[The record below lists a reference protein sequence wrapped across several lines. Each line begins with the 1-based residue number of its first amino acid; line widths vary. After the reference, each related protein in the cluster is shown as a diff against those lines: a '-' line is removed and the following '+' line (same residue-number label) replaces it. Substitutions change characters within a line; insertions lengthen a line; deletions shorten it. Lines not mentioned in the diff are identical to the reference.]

1 MKIIQW
7 SNTDHFRSRW
17 NRCKPKSKGFIR
29 EQQCI
34 QENLDMHFES
44 GSHSGFH
51 DKVSVILT
59 YKTDGFNP
67 TKKETYWM

>member
-1 MKIIQW
+1 
-7 SNTDHFRSRW
+7 
-17 NRCKPKSKGFIR
+17 
-29 EQQCI
+29 
-34 QENLDMHFES
+34 MHFES

-67 TKKETYWM
+67 TKKETYWMWTLKKIIYEPLV